1 MSNTSKTPAVML
13 PHETGVITLKE
24 AVVEFK
30 DNAGAFCWD
39 KFEWNDSNDEPA
51 RLDVREMYPT
61 YSEDNLYKPVETC
74 DIVLKFEV
82 DTDDCL
88 EDADDEFDW
97 LIKIVSMASKYQKVV
112 KGEKSLKRGGWTI
125 TPEIKLTRDEFLKLK
140 GLVECEI
147 ILIKSGDGTSVGT
160 NPVKT
165 GNRVYATSDGAI
177 LGTSDSDSKLKIVLD
192 DPSAPTSKGM
202 ELEWV
207 DMSDTPNAQY
217 VLNYLNCD
225 DPDEMNFRITL
236 QLNDKSHLY
245 TLRNARG
252 GRKKDLQ
259 KLVISQISSAVYMNL
274 LYDLCN
280 KFPVFI
286 QDVIDGSST
295 PSDGS
300 LLEFCISVL
309 TGVGKSITM
318 DYEDI
323 FSSFTGSIEE
333 IREIAL
339 KIQNS
344 KALDG
349 LLTELVSSF

>member
-1 MSNTSKTPAVML
+1 MSNTSKTPAIML
-13 PHETGVITLKE
+13 PHETGVITLTG

-30 DNAGAFCWD
+30 DNSGAYCWD

-51 RLDVREMYPT
+51 RLDVRELYPT
-61 YSEDNLYKPVETC
+61 YSEDNLYSPVETC
-74 DIVLKFEV
+74 NIVLTFDV
-82 DTDDCL
+82 DTSDCL
-88 EDADDEFDW
+88 KDADDEFEW
-97 LIKIVSMASKYQKVV
+97 VIKIVSMASKYQKVV
-112 KGEKSLKRGGWTI
+112 KGDKNKKGPWGCKH
-125 TPEIKLTRDEFLKLK
+125 EIDLTRDEFLKLK

-165 GNRVYATSDGAI
+165 GNKVYATSDGAI
-177 LGTSDSDSKLKIVLD
+177 LASSDSGSKLQIVLD

-217 VLNYLNCD
+217 VLNYLNCG

-259 KLVISQISSAVYMNL
+259 KLVISQISSAVSMNL

-280 KFPVFI
+280 KFPDFI

-295 PSDGS
+295 PEDGS

-323 FSSFTGSIEE
+323 FSSFTGGIEE